1 MDRYCVNIEATR
13 EVQGCWISWTVWFIS
28 PLCHWTD
35 FPHCGTGWIF
45 PTVARVDFPHCGAR
59 WKNWGSWEVWLEAA
73 SKLGHW
79 VKYAKSAGFFDFLIQ
94 SEEKKRMNIKF
105 QFVHQPLQIIC
116 WILLNAW
123 LLLWES
129 SCMIFS
135 YGLLCVFFSSK
146 WRAEEWRRVASYFE
160 CIRKLAAA
168 LCLSFCLHLF
178 KTFDVKE
185 GEEKA
190 TFLKSSSGN
199 VGPCNATTHILRN
212 WILTESFAP
221 QVSTS
226 YGVKKRSNYKQG
238 YFHFEEITLKSAY

>member
-1 MDRYCVNIEATR
+1 MQNLQVSL
-13 EVQGCWISWTVWFIS
+13 ISWFNR
-28 PLCHWTD
+28 
-35 FPHCGTGWIF
+35 
-45 PTVARVDFPHCGAR
+45 PTEG
-59 WKNWGSWEVWLEAA
+59 
-73 SKLGHW
+73 
-79 VKYAKSAGFFDFLIQ
+79 
-94 SEEKKRMNIKF
+94 KKRMNIKF

-238 YFHFEEITLKSAY
+238 YFHFEELILKSAY